1 MTTKQNKKSTEDVP
15 GGTDFDISVFCSVF
29 VYISVLSTFQMVMS
43 CVHGCPRSFSSRYP
57 CLTVT
62 VRRSPSL
69 LQYHA
74 HSNGLPNACT
84 SRVDPLATNTAV
96 FIPWMYR
103 DPQHSI
109 RSSVLLRCGHTKR
122 LNYIQLSRCIESPH
136 HLSLLSSIF
145 AVSTLI
151 SSYILVIA
159 FTAKYEAM
167 STRPRQTDCP

>member
-1 MTTKQNKKSTEDVP
+1 MTTKQNQKSTEDVP

-96 FIPWMYR
+96 FHFLDVQRSTTLNQKICFTSMRSHETFELYTTFPVL
-103 DPQHSI
+103 
-109 RSSVLLRCGHTKR
+109 SSVF
-122 LNYIQLSRCIESPH
+122 
-136 HLSLLSSIF
+136 HLCCVHFNLLSYSCHCLYCQ
-145 AVSTLI
+145 V
-151 SSYILVIA
+151 
-159 FTAKYEAM
+159 
-167 STRPRQTDCP
+167 

>member
-62 VRRSPSL
+62 LRRSPSL

-96 FIPWMYR
+96 F
-103 DPQHSI
+103 HSLRSTTLNQKI
-109 RSSVLLRCGHTKR
+109 CFTSMRSHETFELYTTFPVHRKPASSLSSVF
-122 LNYIQLSRCIESPH
+122 
-136 HLSLLSSIF
+136 HLCCVHFNLLSYSCHCLYCQ
-145 AVSTLI
+145 A
-151 SSYILVIA
+151 
-159 FTAKYEAM
+159 
-167 STRPRQTDCP
+167 